1 MGRFSSMQTFAD
13 TNVKS
18 QPVSYEQAA
27 AAPSSSARVIVP
39 KINNTAGSSAG
50 AGSSEFHN
58 YRKLRRW
65 ENDRMEA
72 MDEEE
77 KRLAIESAFRAK
89 VAANEAEAADRTR
102 KRAEKRKRH
111 KLRRK
116 LAEQEEEDEDEE
128 EEEEEEEEEGKVKG
142 KNDGEKDEKDV
153 GERFKQNLEVKIDEH
168 EQQHV
173 NENDRDNDDDNDDD
187 EKVKKKIKGTSIAPV
202 APVIH
207 RAPGLIDDDEDII
220 RVDGSYSTRISLL
233 KS

>member
-1 MGRFSSMQTFAD
+1 MQTFAD

-27 AAPSSSARVIVP
+27 AAPSASARVIVP

-72 MDEEE
+72 MDKEE
-77 KRLAIESAFRAK
+77 KRLAIERAFRSK

-116 LAEQEEEDEDEE
+116 IAEE
-128 EEEEEEEEEGKVKG
+128 EEEEEEEDDEDEEEGKLKE
-142 KNDGEKDEKDV
+142 KNDVKKDGKDV
-153 GERFKQNLEVKIDEH
+153 REKFKQNLVVKIDEGH
-168 EQQHV
+168 EQQQL
-173 NENDRDNDDDNDDD
+173 NENDQDDDDKNDDD
-187 EKVKKKIKGTSIAPV
+187 EKVKKKIKDISIAPV
-202 APVIH
+202 APVAPVIY